1 MKRLLILVFLLVL
14 ATAAFVSA
22 SGGEEATAVAT
33 AIKWNKPVSWPERLL
48 ADKYILPEGWQKATE
63 GVKEI
68 SFYNSGG
75 LSTDIATAMNMARF
89 QELTGIKVNAIAVSA
104 DLAEPKSLATLVA
117 KDTSVDAVLAND
129 PAYNLSSLVAGGW
142 IVPVDVMYPPEVTK
156 LYNPDLKSSYSWD
169 GHWYAAPIC
178 YIGHIDFYRPS
189 WLKGAGVELPDN
201 YADLYEVIK
210 KVDAWAKKTYGP
222 DNFGAVFVGSTQDAI
237 NWYRT
242 LMYSQGSLVI
252 KDGKYQFGS
261 PESRNAFKLMV
272 DIVKNGYAPRDT
284 LTYAWGDA
292 GRFFGVGKA
301 GFLFAIQPSYITVYQ
316 RSEYDKTL
324 GGDVDVF
331 APLKWDKSSPD
342 SYRGKGVVGSNS
354 MLINKYISD
363 QQKAAVMLFY
373 DYVRSLEGQR
383 NEVIVEGN
391 ESALVYLWENMG
403 EQLKRVD
410 WAFADK
416 VADQLKIDHV
426 QRRTALPA
434 LEARKINSLETSFE
448 VYLPGFQQISQ
459 KFIEEFSKAV
469 LGERTIDEA
478 IKNIQAIADELS

>member
-1 MKRLLILVFLLVL
+1 MKRLLILAIFLML
-14 ATAAFVSA
+14 AASAFLSA
-22 SGGEEATAVAT
+22 TGKQEATAVAT
-33 AIKWNKPVSWPERLL
+33 AIKWDKPVPWPERLL
-48 ADKYILPEGWQKATE
+48 ADKYVLPEGWQKATE

-68 SFYNSGG
+68 TFYNSGG

-89 QELTGIKVNAIAVSA
+89 EQLTGIKVNAIAVSA

-142 IVPVDVMYPPEVTK
+142 IVPIDVMFPPEVTK
-156 LYNPDLKSSYSWD
+156 LYNPDLKSSYMWD
-169 GHWYAAPIC
+169 GHWYCAAVT

-189 WLKGAGVELPDN
+189 WLKKTGLALPDN
-201 YADLYEVIK
+201 YVDLYEVIK
-210 KVDAWAKKTYGP
+210 KVDAWAKQTNGP
-222 DNFGAVFVGSTQDAI
+222 DNYGAVFVGSTQDAL

-242 LMYSQGSLVI
+242 LMYSQGSKVI

-261 PESRNAFKLMV
+261 PESKKAFALMV
-272 DIVKNGYAPRDT
+272 DVVKNGYAPRDV

-292 GRFFGVGKA
+292 GLFFGTGKA

-316 RSEYDKTL
+316 RGDYEKTL

-331 APLKWDKSSPD
+331 APLKWDKASPD
-342 SYRGKGVVGSNS
+342 SLRGKGVVGSNS
-354 MLINKYISD
+354 MLINKYINNN
-363 QQKAAVMLFY
+363 QKAAVMLFY
-373 DYVRSLEGQR
+373 DYIRSLEGQR

-391 ESALVYLWENMG
+391 ESGLTYLWENMAQ
-403 EQLKRVD
+403 QLGKVD

-416 VADQLKIDHV
+416 VADSLKIDHV
-426 QRRTALPA
+426 QRRTSLPA
-434 LEARKINSLETSFE
+434 LQARKVNSLETVFE

-469 LGERTIDEA
+469 LGEHSIDEA